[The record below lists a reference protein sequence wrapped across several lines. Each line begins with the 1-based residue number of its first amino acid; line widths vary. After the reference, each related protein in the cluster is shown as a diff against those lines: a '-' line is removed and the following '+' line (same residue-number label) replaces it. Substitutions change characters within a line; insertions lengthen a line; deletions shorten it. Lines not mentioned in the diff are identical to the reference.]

1 LGFCGKLEKVLALK
15 KIRVIVLASGRG
27 SDFEAIAVAA
37 KKGEIA
43 AEIVCMITDNPHAGA
58 IQKAA
63 GLGVPA
69 TVIDY
74 PTFASRAEYEKELLK
89 AVDALNPDL
98 IVLAGYMRIVRSKEL
113 LTKYHSKIINIHP
126 SLLPKY
132 PGAHGQQDAFD
143 AKENESGYTIHFVD
157 ASLDGGPIILQEKVD
172 ISDCRSGDE
181 VAAKILVREHIGLPK
196 VVGMFATGKFEISGK
211 KVTYSQNR

>member
-1 LGFCGKLEKVLALK
+1 MK

-27 SDFEAIAVAA
+27 SDFESIANAA

-43 AEIVCMITDNPHAGA
+43 ADVVCMITDNPHAGA

-63 GLGVPA
+63 SLGIPT

-74 PTFASRAEYEKELLK
+74 STFASRAEYEKELMK
-89 AVDALNPDL
+89 AIDSNAPDL
-98 IVLAGYMRIVRSKEL
+98 VVLAGYMKIMRSPEIL
-113 LTKYHSKIINIHP
+113 SKYSGKIINIHP

-132 PGAHGQQDAFD
+132 AGAHGQQDAFD
-143 AKENESGYTIHFVD
+143 AGEKESGYTIHFVD

-172 ISDCRSGDE
+172 ISGCKSGDE
-181 VAAKILVREHIGLPK
+181 VAAKILAREHTGLPK
-196 VVGMFATGKFEISGK
+196 VVGMFATGKFEINGK
-211 KVTYSQNR
+211 KVTYKPNETNR

>member
-1 LGFCGKLEKVLALK
+1 MEKVLALK

-27 SDFEAIAVAA
+27 SDFESIANAA

-43 AEIVCMITDNPHAGA
+43 AEIVCMITDNPQAGA
-58 IQKAA
+58 LQKAVA
-63 GLGVPA
+63 FGIPT

-74 PTFASRAEYEKELLK
+74 STFENRAEYEKVLLK
-89 AVDALNPDL
+89 EIDTYAPDL
-98 IVLAGYMRIVRSKEL
+98 IVLAGYMKIMRSTDIL
-113 LTKYHSKIINIHP
+113 SKYSGKIINIHP

-132 PGAHGQQDAFD
+132 AGAHGQQDAFD
-143 AKENESGYTIHFVD
+143 AGEKESGYTIHFVD

-172 ISDCRSGDE
+172 ISDCKSGDE
-181 VAAKILVREHIGLPK
+181 VAAKILVREHTGLPK

-211 KVTYSQNR
+211 KVTYTQNK

>member
-1 LGFCGKLEKVLALK
+1 MK
-15 KIRVIVLASGRG
+15 KIRVVVLASGRG
-27 SDFEAIAVAA
+27 SDFEAIANAA

-43 AEIVCMITDNPHAGA
+43 TQIVCMITDNPAAGA
-58 IQKAA
+58 LQKAA
-63 GLGVPA
+63 AFGIPT

-74 PTFASRAEYEKELLK
+74 STFANRAEYEKSLLNEINTY
-89 AVDALNPDL
+89 APDL
-98 IVLAGYMRIVRSKEL
+98 VVLAGYMKIMRSTDIL
-113 LTKYHSKIINIHP
+113 SKYSGKIINIHP

-132 PGAHGQQDAFD
+132 AGAYGQQDAFD
-143 AKENESGYTIHFVD
+143 AGEKESGYTIHFVD

-172 ISDCRSGDE
+172 ISDCKSGDE

-211 KVTYSQNR
+211 KVTYTQNR